1 MSPLWIKICGLR
13 DTVAARAAVEAGAD
27 AIGFVF
33 APSPR
38 RVDPDTA
45 GRIVAAVRRAVPAGG
60 RGVGRAAASGGGP
73 AEGRPLA
80 VVGVFVNAPV
90 AEMVAVARHAGL
102 THIQLH
108 GDEPEAVV
116 AALQEQGLAVIRAV
130 GLASGGSGPD
140 AREPGGHNP
149 DGDTPGVRPHDDH
162 HPDGRTGAAGHGAG
176 GERRGIPWE
185 PTGPDAVEVGARATQ
200 TRADLVLVDAA
211 VPGQRGGTG
220 RVADW
225 TAAARLARQRP
236 VILAGGLRPDNVAE
250 AVRAVRPWGVDVSSG
265 VEHVRGV
272 KDPESIVRFIE
283 AARAAVPAR

>member
-13 DTVAARAAVEAGAD
+13 DADAARAAAEAGAD

-60 RGVGRAAASGGGP
+60 VLGGSTAPGGGT

-130 GLASGGSGPD
+130 GLAPRGSGPN
-140 AREPGGHNP
+140 AWEPGGHNP
-149 DGDTPGVRPHDDH
+149 DGGTPGVRRHADH
-162 HPDGRTGAAGHGAG
+162 HPDGRAGAADHGAG
-176 GERRGIPWE
+176 GERRGIAWE
-185 PTGPDAVEVGARATQ
+185 PTGPDAVEVAARAIQ

-250 AVRAVRPWGVDVSSG
+250 AVRVVRPWGVDVSSG
-265 VEHVRGV
+265 VERARGV
-272 KDPESIVRFIE
+272 KDPQLIVRFIE